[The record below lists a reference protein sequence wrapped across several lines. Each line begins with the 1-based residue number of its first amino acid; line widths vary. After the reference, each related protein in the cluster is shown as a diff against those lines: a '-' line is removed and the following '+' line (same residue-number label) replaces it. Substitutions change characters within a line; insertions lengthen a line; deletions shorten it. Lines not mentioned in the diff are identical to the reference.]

1 MRNVATIWFQAG
13 RESASQ
19 LARDSGVSPID
30 RGRNFL
36 RARFIKTALRF
47 CPRPRIP
54 RLFWPDVFQPLPGPV
69 VHLRS
74 LHAGITFKNEF
85 FKVWNFLADSSSRS
99 SPHLWHGNW
108 CTKSLAPQAKILV
121 ILKPGMRFS
130 KGKSIIWRSD
140 FLKKCSF
147 DFSGNAASK
156 GKLDIYL
163 FCGECCL

>member
-1 MRNVATIWFQAG
+1 MRNVEISWFQAG

-36 RARFIKTALRF
+36 RARFIKTALCF
-47 CPRPRIP
+47 PPRPRIP

-140 FLKKCSF
+140 FSK
-147 DFSGNAASK
+147 FSRSIFRK
-156 GKLDIYL
+156 
-163 FCGECCL
+163 CCL